1 MGMGKAKWWIC
12 DGCKSLNDVP
22 ANKCYKCRDPK
33 PADPTLID
41 DEYSEVGGGQKR
53 VGVTVDLSQVGDLTR
68 PDPVEK
74 AQPGGIMEAFDKVD
88 DPYADLDARRAATPT
103 PRYDPYA
110 GDFEQ
115 PQATQATEATPPQMR
130 EPTKRGIDA
139 IGGRQWVDE
148 PSAPA
153 EGPVPPPP
161 PEAPRD
167 E

>member
-1 MGMGKAKWWIC
+1 MGKAKWWIC

-41 DEYSEVGGGQKR
+41 DEYSEVGGGQNR
-53 VGVTVDLSQVGDLTR
+53 VGVTVDLAQVGHLTR
-68 PDPVEK
+68 PDPIEK
-74 AQPGGIMEAFDKVD
+74 AEPGGIMEAFDKVD
-88 DPYADLDARRAATPT
+88 DPYADLDARQAATPT

-110 GDFEQ
+110 GDFERS
-115 PQATQATEATPPQMR
+115 QATQATTATPAPMR

-139 IGGRQWVDE
+139 IGGRQWADE
-148 PSAPA
+148 ASAP
-153 EGPVPPPP
+153 EDGPVPPPP
-161 PEAPRD
+161 PEALPD